1 MSDQEQ
7 QILQAA
13 AIGKT
18 FVQQYYTL
26 VDEHPRRP
34 DVISALYKDSAR
46 ISWNG
51 NPILGRQG
59 AAALLSSMP
68 WSWHKVRRPRQAK
81 LIDLSAAVVVQVQS
95 FDSQPVL
102 GSALPGQPCSVL
114 VCVSGICS
122 HSSDTLKA
130 PMIVDDRSEPTV
142 AEFKARE
149 NESELLPRVFSA
161 TFMLVPLTAQEEA
174 LALQQGL
181 NLGLV
186 LETTRTNKPPPR
198 YWIVSDAFRFVG

>member
-68 WSWHKVRRPRQAK
+68 WSWHK
-81 LIDLSAAVVVQVQS
+81 VQS